1 MYFSLM
7 TVTDKQIETLEE
19 LFTELPVLVDQATQ
33 KPKSLGTFV

>member
-7 TVTDKQIETLEE
+7 TQTGKQIETLEE

-33 KPKSLGTFV
+33 QPKSLGTLV